1 MVIRCVDIRDKSLAI
16 GINVIFCALF
26 AFLPSPLVY
35 GKIIDGAC
43 SLWQTLCGDDTGN
56 CVTYDLVQF
65 RTRFMFT
72 TSVFMSLGVISDIM
86 VWYESKDLVVFR
98 ENKIDG
104 TEIIEKINME
114 SEELLEGNKQHEE
127 NEKENDENEI

>member
-1 MVIRCVDIRDKSLAI
+1 MIIRCVDIRDKSLAI

-72 TSVFMSLGVISDIM
+72 TSVFMSLGVISDIL

-98 ENKIDG
+98 ENKINE
-104 TEIIEKINME
+104 TEIIEKINIE
-114 SEELLEGNKQHEE
+114 SEELLEGNEQHEE
-127 NEKENDENEI
+127 NEKNDENEI

>member
-1 MVIRCVDIRDKSLAI
+1 MKIRCVDIRDKSLAI
-16 GINVIFCALF
+16 GINVIFCALL

-56 CVTYDLVQF
+56 CVTYDLDQF
-65 RTRFMFT
+65 RTRFMLT

-86 VWYESKDLVVFR
+86 VWYESNDLVVFR
-98 ENKIDG
+98 ENKNDE
-104 TEIIEKINME
+104 TEIIKKINIE
-114 SEELLEGNKQHEE
+114 SEELLEGNKQHDE
-127 NEKENDENEI
+127 NEKNGRNGI

>member
-1 MVIRCVDIRDKSLAI
+1 MIIRCVDIRDKSLAI

-72 TSVFMSLGVISDIM
+72 TSVFMSLGVISDIL

-98 ENKIDG
+98 ENKINE
-104 TEIIEKINME
+104 TEIIEKINIE
-114 SEELLEGNKQHEE
+114 SEELLEGNEQHEE
-127 NEKENDENEI
+127 NGKNDENEI

>member
-1 MVIRCVDIRDKSLAI
+1 MILRCVDIRDKSLAI

-72 TSVFMSLGVISDIM
+72 TSVFMSLGVISDIL

-98 ENKIDG
+98 ENKMNE
-104 TEIIEKINME
+104 TEIIEKINIE
-114 SEELLEGNKQHEE
+114 SEELLEGNEQHEE
-127 NEKENDENEI
+127 NEKNDENEI

>member
-1 MVIRCVDIRDKSLAI
+1 MIRCVDIRDKSLAI

-98 ENKIDG
+98 ENKMNE
-104 TEIIEKINME
+104 TEVIEKINIE
-114 SEELLEGNKQHEE
+114 SEELLEGNEQHEE
-127 NEKENDENEI
+127 NEKNDENEL